1 MSALDKKLMR
11 DMGRL
16 WAQALAI
23 ALVLAAGAATL
34 ILAVGTYRSLEE
46 TRAAYYDRYR
56 FAEVFAT
63 LKRAPLL
70 VERRIAEI
78 PGVASVETRIVEFA
92 LLDIEGMLQP
102 ATGMAI
108 SLPDHEEARLNRLYV
123 RTGRFPQPGNANEVT
138 VNEAFARAHGF
149 TVGSQFKAIL
159 NGYKRTLTIVGIALS
174 PEFIYALGPGDLI
187 PDDRRFAVMW
197 MSEKALA
204 GIFDLEGAF
213 NSVSLRMLRNAQE
226 AEVIKQVDDILEN
239 YGGTG
244 AYGRKDHQ
252 SHAFLDAEL
261 KQLQAL
267 ARVIPPIF
275 LFVSAFLINMT
286 LTRLIAL
293 EREQIG
299 LLKAVG
305 YRPLTIG
312 FHYIKLVLAI
322 AFVGIAIGA
331 GAGTWLGHGLTVL
344 YVDFFHFPFLIFR
357 SNPDIYMITA
367 AILAA
372 TAVAGGLRGVHT
384 ALTLPPAVAMSP
396 PAPTRYAMLGIE
408 RLTRL
413 KVFTQLT
420 MMALRHMLRWPVR
433 TSLTIVGIAMSGALM
448 VTALFMMD
456 SLEKLVDTMFFAAD
470 RQDATLTFA
479 DERPASILQEV
490 KALPGV
496 MAAEPYRS
504 VAVRLRKGHRH
515 RKLAIQGKPPATDL
529 SRVLDLELKPIAM
542 PETGLVLSERVA
554 QILDAKRGDVIEVE
568 ILEGKKGQARTVE
581 TLLVDKPAADASESA
596 LLQEKRGIRHVPVT
610 EIFQTY
616 MGLLV
621 YMDLDAL
628 NEMMDE
634 SPVVSGVQVSFDQR
648 ETEPL
653 FAAIKELPAVASIA
667 LQGAALLKF
676 RETIAQ
682 NITIMT
688 TVYVALSVIIAFG
701 VVYNSARIQ
710 LSERAREFASLRV
723 LGFTRAEVSH
733 VLLLELALLIL
744 IAIPLSWGFGYLF
757 AWATIQGF
765 ESDLYRIP
773 FLINRDT
780 YALAS
785 IVVLGAAA
793 ASALIVRR
801 RIDRLDMIR
810 ALKTRE

>member
-1 MSALDKKLMR
+1 MSVLDRKLLR
-11 DMGRL
+11 DMMRL

-23 ALVLAAGAATL
+23 ALVMAAGAATL
-34 ILAVGTYRSLEE
+34 ILAVGAYRSLEE

-56 FAEVFAT
+56 FGDVFAT

-70 VERRIAEI
+70 LEQRIAEI
-78 PGVASVETRIVEFA
+78 PGVATVETRIVEFA

-108 SLPDHEEARLNRLYV
+108 SVPDHREQRLNRLYI
-123 RTGRFPQPGNANEVT
+123 RTGRLPQPGEADEVT
-138 VNEAFARAHGF
+138 VNEAFAKAHGF
-149 TVGSQFKAIL
+149 TVGSKFKAIL

-197 MSEKALA
+197 MSDKALSA
-204 GIFDLEGAF
+204 IFDLEGAF
-213 NSVSLRMLRNAQE
+213 NSVSLRLLRNAQE
-226 AEVIKQVDDILEN
+226 AEVIKQVDDILQN

-261 KQLQAL
+261 KQLNAM
-267 ARVIPPIF
+267 ARIIPPIF
-275 LFVSAFLINMT
+275 LLVSAFLINMT
-286 LTRLIAL
+286 LMRLIAL

-305 YRPLTIG
+305 YRPLTIAG
-312 FHYIKLVLAI
+312 HYIKLVLCIAI
-322 AFVGIAIGA
+322 IGIAIGA

-344 YVDFFHFPFLIFR
+344 YADFFHFPFLIFLR
-357 SNPDIYMITA
+357 SPDIYMITA
-367 AILAA
+367 AILSV
-372 TAVAGGLRGVHT
+372 TAVAGGLRG
-384 ALTLPPAVAMSP
+384 AYAAISLPPAVAMSP
-396 PAPTRYAMLGIE
+396 PAPTRYVMIGIE
-408 RLTRL
+408 RLTTL
-413 KVFTQLT
+413 KVFGQLT

-433 TSLTIVGIAMSGALM
+433 TGLTIVGIAMSGALLI
-448 VTALFMMD
+448 TALFSLD
-456 SLEKLVDTMFFAAD
+456 SVDMLIDTMFFHAD
-470 RQDATLTFA
+470 RQDATLTFT
-479 DERPASILQEV
+479 DERPASVVQNV
-490 KALPGV
+490 MNLPGV
-496 MAAEPYRS
+496 MVAEPYRS

-515 RKLAIQGKPPATDL
+515 RKLAIQGKPSGTDL
-529 SRVLDLELKPIAM
+529 SRVLDLDLEPITL

-554 QILDAKRGDVIEVE
+554 QILDAKRGDIIEVE
-568 ILEGKKGQARTVE
+568 ILEGKKGQARTAE
-581 TLLVDKPAADASESA
+581 ISLFDRADIDSGDRA
-596 LLQEKRGIRHVPVT
+596 LQQDRRGIRHVPVT

-616 MGLLV
+616 LGLLV
-621 YMDLDAL
+621 YMNLEAL

-634 SPVVSGVQVSFDQR
+634 SPVVSGVKVSVDNSKI
-648 ETEPL
+648 EPL
-653 FAAIKELPAVASIA
+653 FAKIKELPAVASIA
-667 LQGAALLKF
+667 LQGAALVKF
-676 RETIAQ
+676 RDTIAQ
-682 NITIMT
+682 NISIMT
-688 TVYVALSVIIAFG
+688 TVYVVLSVIIAFG
-701 VVYNSARIQ
+701 VIYNSARIQ

-733 VLLLELALLIL
+733 VLLLELALLVL

-773 FLINRDT
+773 FLINSDT
-780 YALAS
+780 YAISS

-801 RIDRLDMIR
+801 RIDRLDMVR